1 MLRAAETLYI
11 LPVGLVHR
19 WSPTHF
25 SAGCFDMRSG
35 LPFRSDLLRSVEA
48 AERTDRPL
56 SAAAMDIARAVIEAA
71 DAALLENDSQAAGH
85 GVGGL
90 SSAGDGRSITEKSVG
105 DYVTA
110 LDLSLDRHLSGAL
123 TAIKPIP
130 IISEEGPSPADFHAL
145 PEAWLVDP
153 LDGTTAS
160 ICGEMGLCGPMVALL
175 ERGEP
180 RISVML
186 TLDGTTLGVAQQG
199 RGAVL
204 LRVMEN
210 GPRWLPVPDFASSG
224 SLKDGCLLLNQQSDA
239 SRSHPAF
246 VKLHDRLRTGA
257 HTMAI
262 ESRVPHS
269 MAALGLGAKRRLAVI
284 HDNSA
289 ESPKQM
295 AWDTL
300 PVKLW
305 VEERGGVYWGIDGQ
319 PYDVRRPIPIIAA
332 ARAEIA
338 EQLIALV
345 ERQAGTLP

>member
-1 MLRAAETLYI
+1 
-11 LPVGLVHR
+11 
-19 WSPTHF
+19 
-25 SAGCFDMRSG
+25 MRSG
-35 LPFRSDLLRSVEA
+35 LPFRSDLLRSVETVG
-48 AERTDRPL
+48 RTDRPL
-56 SAAAMDIARAVIEAA
+56 AAAALDMARAVIEAT
-71 DAALLENDSQAAGH
+71 DGALRENDSQVAGQ
-85 GVGGL
+85 GVGELSSGL
-90 SSAGDGRSITEKSVG
+90 SSGVDGRSITEKSVG

-110 LDLSLDRHLSGAL
+110 LDLSLDRHLSRAL
-123 TAIKPIP
+123 TAINPVP
-130 IISEEGPSPADFHAL
+130 IISEEGPSTTDFHAL
-145 PEAWLVDP
+145 PKAWLVDP

-160 ICGEMGLCGPMVALL
+160 ICGEMGLCGPMVAIL

-186 TLDGTTLGVAQQG
+186 TLDGTTLGVAEQG
-199 RGAVL
+199 GGAVL

-210 GPRWLPVPDFASSG
+210 GPRWLPIPDFASSG
-224 SLKDGCLLLNQQSDA
+224 RLKDGCLLLNLQSDA

-246 VKLHDRLRTGA
+246 VKLYDRLRTGA

-319 PYDVRRPIPIIAA
+319 PYDVRRPLPIIAA

-345 ERQAGTLP
+345 ERQAGTPS